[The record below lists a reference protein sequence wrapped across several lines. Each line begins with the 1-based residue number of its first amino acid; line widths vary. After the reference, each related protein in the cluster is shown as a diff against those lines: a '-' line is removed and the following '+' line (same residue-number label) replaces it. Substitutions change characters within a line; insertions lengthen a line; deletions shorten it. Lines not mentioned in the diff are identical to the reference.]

1 MQSMDLDFAKKQLIS
16 DVLCNIKFKHTFTN
30 AHHDKTSHHML
41 LDTITAKQVAGYCM
55 ITKSR
60 QSFEIFNIHNAI
72 DADTEKS
79 IFSIDDFLRA
89 KTPIADPLPT
99 NNLTQTPVQQ
109 PEKVTRI
116 NITYKG
122 ATGEIS
128 QRVVDVMS
136 INAMKIKAFCHY
148 RHAVRE
154 FYIDGI
160 QKMVIVETG
169 EVIQNPIAF
178 FENWYINSP
187 DGILDKVIN
196 QNIHMILILLYFAR
210 LDSRII
216 KVEMAE
222 LINFVQSCLSQKD
235 KININRDLIADRVK
249 RLSPQKWTDF
259 QFNVRQLS
267 QIQSI
272 EVLQAYKILVEKM
285 ANADKKFTEDKKTA
299 LDFLKFRWQLS

>member
-1 MQSMDLDFAKKQLIS
+1 MQPVDFDFAKKQLVSNI
-16 DVLCNIKFKHTFTN
+16 LCNIKFKHTFTN

-41 LDTITAKQVAGYCM
+41 LDTITAKQVAGYCL

-60 QSFEIFNIHNAI
+60 QLFKIFNIHNAV

-79 IFSIDDFLRA
+79 IFSIDDFLRS
-89 KTPIADPLPT
+89 KTTTIPLLPI
-99 NNLTQTPVQQ
+99 NLTLPAAEPT
-109 PEKVTRI
+109 KITCI

-128 QRVVDVMS
+128 QRIVDVMS

-154 FYIDGI
+154 FYIDSI

-178 FENWYINSP
+178 FENWYINSH

-196 QNIHMILILLYFAR
+196 QNIHMLLILLYFAR

-216 KVEMAE
+216 KAEMAE

-235 KININRDLIADRVK
+235 KININRDLITTHIK

-267 QIQSI
+267 QSQPI
-272 EVLQAYKILVEKM
+272 EVLQTYKILVEKM

-299 LDFLKFRWQLS
+299 LDFLKFRWQLN